1 MKVSY
6 YVAPAL
12 RESFKRKPETIIDRL
27 CDHYNV
33 SQQQL
38 LSKSRDRQL
47 VFIRHLAI
55 YLILTKTKTTLKA
68 TGEIF
73 GRDHTTAMHAKKA
86 IEDYL
91 DTNSFN
97 KREEI
102 EQFINSL

>member
-1 MKVSY
+1 VKVSY

-12 RESFKRKPETIIDRL
+12 RESFKRKPQAIIERL
-27 CDHYNV
+27 CDYYNV
-33 SQQQL
+33 SKDQL

-55 YLILTKTKTTLKA
+55 YLILTKTRLTLKA
-68 TGEIF
+68 TGLIF
-73 GRDHTTAMHAKKA
+73 GRDHTTAIHAKRM
-86 IEDYL
+86 IENYL

-102 EQFINSL
+102 EQFINTL

>member
-1 MKVSY
+1 MTY
-6 YVAPAL
+6 YTAPAL
-12 RESFKRKPETIIDRL
+12 KESLQFRRKPQNIIDHL
-27 CDHYNV
+27 CEHYNV
-33 SQQQL
+33 SKEQL

-55 YLILTKTKTTLKA
+55 YLILTKTRLTFKA

-73 GRDHTTAMHAKKA
+73 GRDHTTAIHAKKM
-86 IEDYL
+86 IQNYL

-102 EQFINSL
+102 EQFINQL